1 MKLGHT
7 KFLRGVVPTKLEKS
21 ADGRITAHLITEDK
35 EEICDEFDTVV
46 FAIGRYAVTEGLN
59 LAAAGLQTFK
69 DGKFK
74 VNDHE

>member
-1 MKLGHT
+1 
-7 KFLRGVVPTKLEKS
+7 LRGVVPTKLEKS
-21 ADGRITAHLITEDK
+21 NDGRITVHLIND
-35 EEICDEFDTVV
+35 EIYEIVDQFDTVV